1 MTDLRDPI
9 LPPDT
14 PPSSGPTSGPTS
26 GPPTSPATGAGWGW
40 IMAYGV
46 VSVVLGI
53 AAFAFPYAATFAA
66 TVTIGV
72 LFFVSGVFAIA
83 AGLFAQGA
91 ESRGYSVLFGIL
103 SVVVGALMVME
114 PVTGAISLTLTVA
127 VWLGARGA
135 LELWWGLKMRRR
147 RAMVMALGAV
157 NLLLA
162 VFIAMTVPWSALT
175 LPGYVLAISFLFG
188 GVAALAAAGDH
199 RKGASAFA
207 VPE

>member
-1 MTDLRDPI
+1 MTDLRDQTF
-9 LPPDT
+9 PPDT
-14 PPSSGPTSGPTS
+14 PPHS
-26 GPPTSPATGAGWGW
+26 GPPAGPSTGPSIGAGWGW

-53 AAFAFPYAATFAA
+53 AAFVFPYAATFAA

-83 AGLFAQGA
+83 AGLFGHGA

-147 RAMVMALGAV
+147 RGMLIALGAV
-157 NLLLA
+157 NVLLA

-175 LPGYVLAISFLFG
+175 LPGFVLAISFLFG
-188 GVAALAAAGDH
+188 GVAALTAAGDH